1 MLRQDAPAGPTVAGR
16 RAVLSGA
23 DNPLVQAT
31 ARIPWR
37 VRTKLLVALVGIVA
51 LFVVVGGLGLRALG
65 QSNARVER
73 LGTLQL
79 RAATY
84 QRIQTQAQQLR
95 LLLGLRVGVN
105 NPNFNTYNGVKAAG
119 VPGGHSWTLV
129 DQTIAAALGQLGPA
143 TNPTRFGFVPP
154 AEDEALLER
163 IRLDYRRFSR
173 ALKAI
178 IAFDQAGAPATRN
191 QPILADAINADN
203 DLSSLTDKLATSTRA
218 ETDALIAQNRSAFT
232 GSRDLFVAA
241 GAVSIVL
248 ALLLGFVLSWSVIG
262 PIQRTEERLEE
273 IAAGDFSRHVD
284 VPNRDEL
291 GALAANLNRM
301 NDELGRLYEAL
312 EAQAAELTDLNRTLE
327 SRVAEQTDELRA
339 SRSRVVSAAD
349 AERRRIERDL
359 HDGAQQHLIGLA
371 VHLRLARDLAD
382 SEPEKTREMLAAL
395 GDDVQETLEQVRD
408 LAHGIYPPLL
418 QDRGLGEALAAAAGR
433 ATIPTRVDA
442 AHTGRYDPVVEATV
456 YFCCLEALQNAA
468 KHAGDGASAVVTVRE
483 VDGELLFEVVDD
495 GAGFDASGARGGV
508 GLTNMRDRVGAV
520 GGTVRL
526 ESTVG
531 RGTTLVGLIP
541 LGDAPWT

>member
-1 MLRQDAPAGPTVAGR
+1 MARQDALAGPPVAGR

-23 DNPLVQAT
+23 DNPLVRAI

-37 VRTKLLVALVGIVA
+37 VRTKLLVALVGIVV

-95 LLLGLRVGVN
+95 LLLGLRVGAN

-143 TNPTRFGFVPP
+143 TNASRFGFVPP
-154 AEDEALLER
+154 REDEALLER

-232 GSRDLFVAA
+232 GSRNLFVVA
-241 GAVSIVL
+241 GVVSIVL

-262 PIQRTEERLEE
+262 PIQRTEERLAE
-273 IAAGDFSRHVD
+273 IASGDFSRHLD

-291 GALAANLNRM
+291 GALATNLNRM
-301 NDELGRLYEAL
+301 NDELGRLYEQL
-312 EAQAAELTDLNRTLE
+312 ESQAAELAGWNRTLE
-327 SRVAEQTDELRA
+327 ARVDEQVKELRE
-339 SRSRVVSAAD
+339 SRTRVVLAAD

-371 VHLRLARDLAD
+371 VQLRLARDLAD
-382 SEPEKTREMLAAL
+382 SHPEKAKELL
-395 GDDVQETLEQVRD
+395 GGLDEEIQATLDGLRD

-418 QDRGLGEALAAAAGR
+418 QDRGLADALAAAALR
-433 ATIPTRVDA
+433 APIAARVEA
-442 AHTGRYDPVVEATV
+442 RGVGRYPPDVEATV

-468 KHAGDGASAVVTVRE
+468 KHAGGGAIVTLRVHAN
-483 VDGELLFEVVDD
+483 GGLFFDVADD
-495 GAGFDASGARGGV
+495 GAGFDATGARAGV
-508 GLTNMRDRVGAV
+508 GITNMRDRVGAIGGSLSIDSSPG
-520 GGTVRL
+520 GGT
-526 ESTVG
+526 TVSG
-531 RGTTLVGLIP
+531 SIP
-541 LGDAPWT
+541 LEG